1 MQRFIQVD
9 AIHANNALTSS
20 ESGKTFRRKTTV
32 ADEQASCPGGFL
44 LNLSVEDVKVS
55 YAGLL
60 PLPLRLDEIGSA
72 CKLKAALNLLPS
84 KAKWIAR
91 IQPISIKKLL

>member
-32 ADEQASCPGGFL
+32 ADKQASCPGSLL
-44 LNLSVEDVKVS
+44 LNLSMKNM
-55 YAGLL
+55 
-60 PLPLRLDEIGSA
+60 
-72 CKLKAALNLLPS
+72 K
-84 KAKWIAR
+84 
-91 IQPISIKKLL
+91 